1 MLSKKFDNNNNKIIP
16 INAKQK
22 EIGNGYF
29 INE

>member
-1 MLSKKFDNNNNKIIP
+1 MLSKKFDNNNKIIP